1 MKMTITE
8 RLRSQFQNPFDAV
21 KKIGVAEGMKVA
33 DIGAGQGY
41 LTIPTAEVVGKT
53 GLVYSVEPD
62 PKRSNRIKARVE
74 SEGLSNVKVIVAKA
88 ESLGDVPS
96 GGVDL
101 AFSAF
106 SIHHFEDRK
115 AALAEVRRI
124 LRDGGTFYVWDRVPG
139 RIVRWGTHPED
150 LRQIADGF
158 KKFEQLETQKAIRAK
173 FTK

>member
-1 MKMTITE
+1 MTITE
-8 RLRSQFQNPFDAV
+8 RFRSRFQNPFDAV
-21 KKIGVAEGMKVA
+21 KKMGIAEGMKVA
-33 DIGAGQGY
+33 DIGSGHGY
-41 LTIPTAEVVGKT
+41 FTLPTAEVVGKT

-62 PKRSNRIKARVE
+62 QKRSGKIKARVE
-74 SEGLSNVKVIVAKA
+74 SEGLSNVKVITAKA
-88 ESLGDVPS
+88 ESMGDIPS

-150 LRQIADGF
+150 LRQIAEGF
-158 KKFEQLETQKAIRAK
+158 KNFEPLETQKTIRAK